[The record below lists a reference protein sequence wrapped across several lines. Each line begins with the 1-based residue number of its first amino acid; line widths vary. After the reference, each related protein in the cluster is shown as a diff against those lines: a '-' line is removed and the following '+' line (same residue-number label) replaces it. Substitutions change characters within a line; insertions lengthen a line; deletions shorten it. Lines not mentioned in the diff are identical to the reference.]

1 MKRPANML
9 LLTVLIAT
17 ATTGVFAGATTPAP
31 PAAASTNAPS
41 RQIIAYYFHGS
52 VRCRT
57 CQRIEL
63 LARETIESAFETDLK
78 ANRLVFKAVNY
89 ELPENAHFVTD
100 YQLPCPSLV
109 LVRRDNGKD
118 TNGTLLG
125 KTWDLIED
133 ETEFNRYIE
142 AEVNKCLR
150 GATNSSLSAGPAP
163 VP

>member
-1 MKRPANML
+1 MKLNACFAWLLAVVAVAAVAADPPPAP
-9 LLTVLIAT
+9 
-17 ATTGVFAGATTPAP
+17 PAP
-31 PAAASTNAPS
+31 PAAVSTNAPS
-41 RQIIAYYFHGS
+41 RQVIAYYFHGS

-89 ELPENAHFVTD
+89 DLPENAHFLTD

-133 ETEFNRYIE
+133 DTEFNRYIE

-150 GATNSSLSAGPAP
+150 GATNSSITAGPAP